1 VNFSLNEVI
10 FLRHVILGE
19 DIFMDLKKVEVVFKC
34 KSLMSVVV
42 THFQGSPF
50 KKEKIQTNQK
60 HCQKKTKK
68 KISEKRTPG
77 YPENDQTLVEEVK
90 KIKRLKFDSIFS
102 TDASPVGKENSI

>member
-1 VNFSLNEVI
+1 MQESYECCCYPFSGIPIQKRENTN
-10 FLRHVILGE
+10 
-19 DIFMDLKKVEVVFKC
+19 
-34 KSLMSVVV
+34 KS
-42 THFQGSPF
+42 
-50 KKEKIQTNQK
+50 
-60 HCQKKTKK
+60 KTLSEENKK

>member
-1 VNFSLNEVI
+1 VLLLPI
-10 FLRHVILGE
+10 FRDPHS
-19 DIFMDLKKVEVVFKC
+19 KKRKYKQIKNIVRRK
-34 KSLMSVVV
+34 
-42 THFQGSPF
+42 Q
-50 KKEKIQTNQK
+50 
-60 HCQKKTKK
+60 K